1 MHAPPCYQACP
12 GLVQRR
18 AAPIRSLPFV
28 TDPGASGQAAGAST
42 ALLTDHYE
50 LTMLAGAL
58 RSGAAQRRSVFE
70 VFARYLPYGRR
81 YGVVAGTGRLLE
93 ALRRFRFGPGELD
106 FLRST
111 GVIDAATLRYLESY
125 RFTGDIWGYAEGDCY
140 FPGSPILVVEA
151 PFAEAVVLE
160 TLALS
165 ILNHDCAIASAASRM
180 VTAAD
185 RRPLIEMGSR
195 RTHEWAAVASARA
208 AYLAGF
214 ATTSN
219 LQAGL
224 EYGVP
229 TRGTSAHAFTLVH
242 DSERQAFQ
250 TQLDAQ
256 GSDTTLLVDT
266 YDVDRAVRE
275 AVQLAGPGLGAVRI
289 DSGDLPVVAR
299 RVRVLLD
306 ELGAHRT
313 RIVLTGDLDEY
324 SIAAL
329 AASPVDG
336 YGVGT
341 ALVTGSGAPTA
352 ALVYKLVAR
361 ATDAGGELRPVAK
374 RSVGKPSRGGRKW
387 AVRRRDQA
395 GVAEAEVISLEPPAP
410 SGPARP
416 LLQPLVRGGE
426 IAGAEPLARA
436 RERHQSVLAELPPH
450 ALQLSRGYP
459 AIPTLFEPDGG

>member
-1 MHAPPCYQACP
+1 M
-12 GLVQRR
+12 
-18 AAPIRSLPFV
+18 
-28 TDPGASGQAAGAST
+28 TDPGAGGQATGAST

-58 RSGAAQRRSVFE
+58 RSGAAQRQSVFE

-81 YGVVAGTGRLLE
+81 YGVVAGPGRLLD
-93 ALRRFRFGPGELD
+93 ALQRFRFGPSELE
-106 FLRST
+106 FLRNT
-111 GVIDAATLRYLESY
+111 AVIDAATLRYLESY
-125 RFTGDIWGYAEGDCY
+125 RFTGNIWGYAEGDCY

-151 PFAEAVVLE
+151 PFAEAVILE
-160 TLALS
+160 TLILS

-180 VTAAD
+180 VTAAGG
-185 RRPLIEMGSR
+185 RPLIEMGSR
-195 RTHEWAAVASARA
+195 RTHERAAVASARA
-208 AYLAGF
+208 AYLTGF

-219 LQAGL
+219 LEAGL

-242 DSERQAFQ
+242 DSEREAFA
-250 TQLDAQ
+250 TQLAAQ
-256 GSDTTLLVDT
+256 GSGTTLLVDT

-275 AVQLAGPGLGAVRI
+275 AVELAGTGLGAVRI

-299 RVRVLLD
+299 QVRALLD
-306 ELGAHRT
+306 ELGAHQT
-313 RIVLTGDLDEY
+313 RIVLTGDLDEH

-329 AASPVDG
+329 AACPVDG

-361 ATDAGGELRPVAK
+361 SQHDGGELHPVAK

-387 AVRRRDQA
+387 AVRHCDQA
-395 GVAEAEVISLEPPAP
+395 GIAEAEVVSLAPPAP
-410 SGPARP
+410 SRSDRP
-416 LLQPLVRGGE
+416 LLQPLVRDGE
-426 IAGAEPLARA
+426 VVGAEPLAEARA
-436 RERHQSVLAELPPH
+436 RHQAVLAELPLH

-459 AIPTLFEPDGG
+459 AIPTLFEPNDR